1 MSDFIISPEL
11 LDNYFKNLINRFFKI
26 LPMKE
31 CEEATLSVY
40 INSLEFEMLGFGGL
54 TEAIKYDSEFVSL
67 LSILERIRDVSVCS
81 VSDVRREVFRA
92 ISIIEKLRNK
102 YALSSEEKK

>member
-1 MSDFIISPEL
+1 MSEATISPAL

-40 INSLEFEMLGFGGL
+40 ISSLEFEMLGFSGL
-54 TEAIKYDSEFVSL
+54 TEAIEYDSEYVSL
-67 LSILERIRDVSVCS
+67 LSILERLRDGSDCS
-81 VSDVRREVFRA
+81 LSDVRREIFRA
-92 ISIIEKLRNK
+92 ISIIEKLRGR
-102 YALSSEEKK
+102 YALGSEAAK